1 MGQFV
6 DAVVVDDLICWFKFF
21 KRCEAFTRMLY
32 YDFGD
37 FHIFNYENASWK
49 VFTVWI
55 VLFSAHPS
63 YLFNL
68 MMFGWGHFFHESLS
82 FYVEFHIWVCVFFLI
97 YAEKQV
103 KSRAIQD
110 YCKMSTNSKLNMN
123 DKISSAFFFSKNS
136 NHENLLF
143 SNVKRIL
150 IEVLT

>member
-6 DAVVVDDLICWFKFF
+6 DAVVVDDLICWFKFL

-82 FYVEFHIWVCVFFLI
+82 FYVEFHIWVCVFFFNLCGKTS
-97 YAEKQV
+97 EV
-103 KSRAIQD
+103 E
-110 YCKMSTNSKLNMN
+110 
-123 DKISSAFFFSKNS
+123 S
-136 NHENLLF
+136 NPGLLQNEHKF
-143 SNVKRIL
+143 KTQY
-150 IEVLT
+150 EW